1 MALEYWKM
9 ARDPGARWM
18 RCGAAIAVATWVV
31 AASVAQGLL
40 GADIARAARRVE
52 QRIQERIERRVPPPS
67 DPQPQRTHEL
77 EAIEPW
83 ELVSV

>member
-1 MALEYWKM
+1 MG
-9 ARDPGARWM
+9 RDPGARWM
-18 RCGAAIAVATWVV
+18 RRGATIAVATWVV
-31 AASVAQGLL
+31 AASAAQGLL

-52 QRIQERIERRVPPPS
+52 QRIEERIERRPPPLDS
-67 DPQPQRTHEL
+67 QPQRTHEL